1 MIMFKLSLAASAV
14 LAATLAAP
22 TQATGSFRDREDPAV
37 VREWNT
43 LAEGSIPTSAGPTL
57 PRPYAMMHIAM
68 FDAVNSIEGGYTAY
82 RVRIPATR
90 FASSEAAAAQA
101 AHDVLISL
109 FPANAAKYDT
119 ALSVR
124 LATIQPLR
132 AQLGAQV
139 GREVAKKIL
148 EWRANDGWATP
159 QTFTPPA
166 LPGVWQPTP
175 PANAPA
181 GFVQAGDAK
190 PFALPTPYYYLPRR
204 PPALNSQ
211 EYADAVNEI
220 KAIGAL
226 NSTVRTDEQT
236 LSARLWASVGYTTNW
251 GGIWNGVGRFMT
263 LRNNLSLI
271 ESARMFALL
280 NVSIQDGVQTAQASK
295 FVYQLWRPVTAIQ
308 RAGEDLNPATDAD
321 PMWMPLLTTPPY
333 PSYAGNMACIGA
345 SAARS
350 LALFFGTND
359 ILVSGQWASTDGVS
373 YVVRSFPGFW
383 QMAEHQAASR
393 EYGGIHYHFDT
404 TASQEVCPK
413 VAGYVYA
420 NFMRPKWD

>member
-1 MIMFKLSLAASAV
+1 MFKLSLAASALV
-14 LAATLAAP
+14 AATLAAP
-22 TQATGSFRDREDPAV
+22 SQATGAFRDREDPAV

-43 LAEGSIPTSAGPTL
+43 LAESTIPTSAGPTL

-82 RVRIPATR
+82 RVRIPASR
-90 FASSEAAAAQA
+90 LASSEAAAAQA
-101 AHDVLISL
+101 AHDVLVSL
-109 FPANAAKYDT
+109 YPANTAKFDT
-119 ALSVR
+119 ALTTR
-124 LATIQPLR
+124 LATIHPLR

-148 EWRANDGWATP
+148 EWRANDGWSTP
-159 QTFTPPA
+159 QTYTPPA
-166 LPGVWQPTP
+166 IAGIWQPTP
-175 PANAPA
+175 PNFPA
-181 GFVQAGDAK
+181 AAFVQAGDAR
-190 PFALPTPYYYLPRR
+190 PFALPTPFYFMPRR

-220 KAIGAL
+220 KAIGGAT
-226 NSTVRTDEQT
+226 SAVRTDEQT
-236 LSARLWASVGYTTNW
+236 LSARLWASVGYSTNW

-280 NVSIQDGVQTAQASK
+280 NVSIMDGVQTAQASK
-295 FVYQLWRPVTAIQ
+295 YVFQLWRPVTAIQ
-308 RAGEDLNPATDAD
+308 RAGEDMNPATDAD
-321 PMWMPLLTTPPY
+321 PTWMPLLTTPPY

-350 LALFFGTND
+350 LALYFGTND
-359 ILVSGQWASTDGVS
+359 ILVSGQWASTDGIN
-373 YVVRSFPGFW
+373 YVVRSFPGFS
-383 QMAEHQAASR
+383 QMAENQAASR
-393 EYGGIHYHFDT
+393 EYGGIHFHFDS

-413 VAGYVYA
+413 VAGYVFA